1 LSGLVFAANIL
12 APEKIM
18 GLIHAQGLRKF
29 CQDQSGNELVEFA
42 LSMVIFFTVIF
53 GIIDCSRALYADHYV
68 AYVANEA
75 TRYAMV
81 RGSSWQGT
89 SCTTPSTFSCD
100 ATASNITNM
109 VTSITPLGFVASNL
123 SVTSTW
129 PGTTPTGSACATT
142 NGVNSPGCIVQ
153 VTVKYSFNFVLPFLP
168 ANTLNLQSTSAVAI
182 SK

>member
-1 LSGLVFAANIL
+1 LSCLTLAANIL
-12 APEKIM
+12 APEKVM
-18 GLIHAQGLRKF
+18 VLIRCRGLRRF
-29 CQDQSGNELVEFA
+29 RQDQSGNELVEFA
-42 LSMVIFFTVIF
+42 LCAVILFTVIF

-81 RGSSWQGT
+81 RGSTWQGT
-89 SCTTPSTFSCD
+89 SCTTPSSFSCD
-100 ATASNITNM
+100 ATASDVTNM

-129 PGTTPTGSACATT
+129 PGTTPAGSACGTT
-142 NGVNSPGCIVQ
+142 NGMNSPGCVVQ
-153 VTVKYSFNFVLPFLP
+153 VTVTYSFDFVLPFLP

-182 SK
+182 SE